1 VAGEEK
7 LTRRAQAG
15 EVHLETREQWRA
27 WLAAHHD
34 TAASVW
40 LVSWRRQT
48 GRPAV
53 SYDDAV
59 LEALAFGWVDSTAGT
74 VDSERSRTYFAPRRK
89 GSGWARSNKVRVAA
103 LERDGLM
110 TEAGRRVVREAQ
122 DDGSW
127 TLLDDVE
134 DLVVPPDLAATLEA
148 HPGARSQWD
157 AFPPGARRALLA
169 WIVTAKRPATRE
181 KRVAQTA
188 AAAAEGRWAHERVPR
203 A

>member
-1 VAGEEK
+1 MAGQEE
-7 LTRRAQAG
+7 LTPAG

-27 WLAAHHD
+27 WLATHHD
-34 TAASVW
+34 TATSVW

-74 VDSERSRTYFAPRRK
+74 LDAERSRMYFAPRRR
-89 GSGWARSNKVRVAA
+89 GSGWARSNKLRVEA
-103 LERDGLM
+103 LERAGLM
-110 TEAGRRVVREAQ
+110 TEAGRRVVRAAQ
-122 DDGSW
+122 EDGSW

-134 DLVVPPDLAATLEA
+134 DLVVPPDLAAAFEA
-148 HPGARSQWD
+148 YPQARRHWD
-157 AFPPGARRALLA
+157 AFTPGARRALLT

-181 KRVAQTA
+181 KRVAETA
-188 AAAAEGRWAHERVPR
+188 AAAAEGRRAHGV
-203 A
+203 

>member
-1 VAGEEK
+1 MDAE
-7 LTRRAQAG
+7 

-27 WLAAHHD
+27 WLTAHHE

-59 LEALAFGWVDSTAGT
+59 CEALAFGWIDSTAGT
-74 VDSERSRTYFAPRRK
+74 VDAERSRMYFAPRRR
-89 GSGWARSNKVRVAA
+89 GSGWARSNKQRLEA

-110 TEAGRRVVREAQ
+110 TEAGRRVVRAAQ
-122 DDGSW
+122 ADGSW

-134 DLVVPPDLAATLEA
+134 DLVVPADLAAAFEA
-148 HPGARSQWD
+148 HPGARAHWD
-157 AFPPGARRALLA
+157 AFPPGARRALLT

-181 KRVAQTA
+181 KRVAETA
-188 AAAAEGRWAHERVPR
+188 AAAAEGRRANER
-203 A
+203 

>member
-1 VAGEEK
+1 VNAE
-7 LTRRAQAG
+7 
-15 EVHLETREQWRA
+15 EVHLETRAQWRD

-34 TAASVW
+34 TDAGVW
-40 LVSWRRQT
+40 LVSWKRHT

-53 SYDDAV
+53 GYDDAV
-59 LEALAFGWVDSTAGT
+59 CEALAFGWIDSTAGT
-74 VDSERSRTYFAPRRK
+74 VDAERSRMYFAPRRR
-89 GSGWARSNKVRVAA
+89 GSGWARSNKQRLEA

-110 TEAGRRVVREAQ
+110 TEAGRRVVRAAQ

-127 TLLDDVE
+127 TLLDGVE
-134 DLVVPPDLAATLEA
+134 DLVVPPDLAAALDSF
-148 HPGARSQWD
+148 PDARRHWD

-188 AAAAEGRWAHERVPR
+188 AEAAEGRRANER
-203 A
+203 

>member
-74 VDSERSRTYFAPRRK
+74 VDAERSRMYFAPRRR
-89 GSGWARSNKVRVAA
+89 GSGWARSNKLRVEA
-103 LERDGLM
+103 LERAGLM
-110 TEAGRRVVREAQ
+110 TEAGRRVVRAAQ
-122 DDGSW
+122 EDGSW

-134 DLVVPPDLAATLEA
+134 DLVVPPDLAVALDAYPEA
-148 HPGARSQWD
+148 RQHWD
-157 AFPPGARRALLA
+157 GFTPGARRALLT
-169 WIVTAKRPATRE
+169 WIVTAKRPTTRE
-181 KRVAQTA
+181 KRVAETA
-188 AAAAEGRWAHERVPR
+188 AAAAEGRRAHGV
-203 A
+203 